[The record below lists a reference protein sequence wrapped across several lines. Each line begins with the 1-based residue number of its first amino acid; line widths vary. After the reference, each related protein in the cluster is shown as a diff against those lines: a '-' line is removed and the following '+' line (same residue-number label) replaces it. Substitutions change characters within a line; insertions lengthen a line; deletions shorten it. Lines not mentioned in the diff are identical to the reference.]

1 MKTLQY
7 LSIVTLAVFLASCGA
22 TSTDKQSQ
30 LEGLKKQQKE
40 IADQIAA
47 LEKELAG
54 APGAAA
60 TKTSKSKE
68 VSVTELKTGT
78 FNYFIQTQGGIDAEE
93 NVLVSAKTPGI
104 VTQVYVKEGQAV
116 AIGQVLAQVDN
127 SLIVKGIEELKSG
140 LEMATITYDRQK
152 SLWDQKIG
160 TEMQYLNTKNAKEGL
175 ERKLATLN
183 EQNEQSKIKSPINGT
198 VEEVFAKTG
207 ENTAPGMPAFRVI
220 GSNNLKVIA
229 KVSEAY
235 INQIKVGNKV
245 SAQLLELGKKFESR
259 VTFVGRNIDPL
270 SRTFTVEIPVTGGV
284 DARPNMSATI
294 QITFN
299 TVASALSVPVNVV
312 QTINDEKIV
321 YVAEESNGK
330 LVARRRV
337 VEVGGVYSNQAEIK
351 SGLKAGDKVI
361 TFGYQGLNDGESVK
375 I

>member
-7 LSIVTLAVFLASCGA
+7 LSIVTLAVILAACGA
-22 TSTDKQSQ
+22 TSTDKQAQ

-47 LEKELAG
+47 LEKEVAG
-54 APGAAA
+54 APGVAAVKA
-60 TKTSKSKE
+60 TKSKE
-68 VSVTELKTGT
+68 VSTTVIKAGA
-78 FNYFIQTQGGIDAEE
+78 FSYFIQTQGGIEAEE
-93 NVLVSAKTPGI
+93 NILISAKTPGI
-104 VTQVYVKEGQAV
+104 ITAVYVREGQAV
-116 AIGQVLAQVDN
+116 TVGQVLAQVDN

-140 LEMATITYDRQK
+140 LELATTMYDRQK

-160 TEMQYLNTKNAKEGL
+160 TEVQYLTAKNNKESL
-175 ERKLATLN
+175 EKKLATLN
-183 EQNEQSKIKSPINGT
+183 EQNEQSKIKSSINGT
-198 VEEVFAKTG
+198 VEEVMAKVG
-207 ENTAPGMPAFRVI
+207 ESAAPGMPAFRVI
-220 GSNNLKVIA
+220 GSKNLKVTA

-235 INQIKVGNKV
+235 INEIKVGNKV
-245 SAQLLELGKKFESR
+245 SAKLMELGQGFESR

-312 QTINDEKIV
+312 QTINDEKVV
-321 YVAEESNGK
+321 YVAEEINGK

-361 TFGYQGLNDGESVK
+361 TFGYQGLNDGELVK